1 MKRGTL
7 IRLLLTAAIAGAAI
21 DTAEAQC
28 TFTANFCGPPFGA
41 PGGPGT
47 PGNGGPSHHGGVYIL
62 GGVVIAVIGLVVGT
76 HILTSDDSTPPS
88 SNSPSPGPPPGPPA
102 PQFTQV
108 QAPAGGG
115 GGGGGGAGAGGGGAG
130 AGGGSAVG
138 PVITGFNQPP
148 PGVVQFVPDEVIA
161 DSPLDSIEEIA
172 QRHRMTCPETVHL
185 RLTGRTL
192 HRCRRL
198 ANQRVPEMINALRGE
213 VAGAQPNYIYRFV
226 QAAQGEAT
234 AEQYAPEKLG
244 AVEAHRLA
252 TGNGVTVAVI
262 DSGIDPNHPD
272 LAGAI
277 AESYDAASADR
288 PHAHGTGMAG
298 AIASRGN
305 VLGIAPGAE
314 LLAVRAFNGSRQD
327 AEGTTLNILKGLDWA
342 AEKGARVV
350 NMSFAGPADPR
361 LKDALAKAN
370 AKGMVLIAAAG
381 NAGSNS
387 PPLYPA
393 ADPGVIAVTAVDASD
408 ILFSGAN
415 RGKHIAVAAPGV
427 DVLVPAPD
435 AGYQLTTGT
444 SVAAAEV
451 SGVVALL
458 IERNPRLTPK
468 DIRRILM
475 RTAKHLGARGAERDY
490 GAGLVNALQ
499 AVSAAAKSPGM

>member
-1 MKRGTL
+1 MGRATL
-7 IRLLLTAAIAGAAI
+7 TRVLLAAAIAVAAVI
-21 DTAEAQC
+21 DTADAQC
-28 TFTANFCGPPFGA
+28 ITNFCGPPPF
-41 PGGPGT
+41 GPG
-47 PGNGGPSHHGGVYIL
+47 PGSPGHGGGSDHRGSYLI
-62 GGVVIAVIGLVVGT
+62 GGIVIAIVGLLIGTRIFSAG
-76 HILTSDDSTPPS
+76 DSTPPPS
-88 SNSPSPGPPPGPPA
+88 SPSPPDPTPGPSTVSYPRIS
-102 PQFTQV
+102 QV
-108 QAPAGGG
+108 QGPGGA
-115 GGGGGGAGAGGGGAG
+115 GGGGGAGAGPGGAD
-130 AGGGSAVG
+130 AIG
-138 PVITGFNQPP
+138 PVRTGFNQPP
-148 PGVVQFVPDEVIA
+148 RGVTAFVPDEVLA
-161 DSPLDSIEEIA
+161 DSPLESIEAIA
-172 QRHRMTCPETVHL
+172 QRHRMTCPETVHI

-198 ANQRVPEMINALRGE
+198 ANQTVNQMVNALRGE
-213 VAGAQPNYIYRFV
+213 VAGAQPNYLYRFV
-226 QAAQGEAT
+226 QSAQGEAN

-244 AVEAHRLA
+244 AIEAHRLA
-252 TGNGVTVAVI
+252 TGNRVTVAVI
-262 DSGIDPNHPD
+262 DSGVDPNHPD

-277 AESYDAASADR
+277 AGSYDAASADR

-314 LLAVRAFNGSRQD
+314 LLAVRAFSASSQD

-342 AEKGARVV
+342 AEQGARVV

-370 AKGMVLIAAAG
+370 AKGIVLIAAAG
-381 NAGSNS
+381 NAGPNS

-393 ADPGVIAVTAVDASD
+393 ADPSVIAVTATDAAD
-408 ILFSGAN
+408 GLFSGAN

-435 AGYQLTTGT
+435 SGYQLTTGT

-468 DIRRILM
+468 DVRRILM
-475 RTAKHLGARGAERDY
+475 RTAKHLGPRGNERDF

-499 AVSAAAKSPGM
+499 AVTAAAR